1 MLVYETPD
9 QAEALV
15 KLMGSLMKLTKLQ
28 EEGAPHALSGI
39 ETQGTTPD
47 KSFESA
53 KTAVT
58 QKKRQ
63 FAQISSGSSSSM
75 IGLGGAK
82 KNALGNKLFKT
93 NTGGP
98 LLTLKQQTREKD
110 LMQLPKEELKA
121 LLESTQSQ
129 IATLTTNYEVKVQ
142 EKIALVFKHKAYYGS
157 KC

>member
-1 MLVYETPD
+1 M
-9 QAEALV
+9 V

-28 EEGAPHALSGI
+28 EEGATHALSGI

-53 KTAVT
+53 KSAAT

-63 FAQISSGSSSSM
+63 FAQMSGTSSSM

-82 KNALGNKLFKT
+82 KGALGNKLFKT
-93 NTGGP
+93 NTGAP
-98 LLTLKQQTREKD
+98 LLTLKQQTRERD
-110 LMQLPKEELKA
+110 LMQLPMEELKA
-121 LLESTQSQ
+121 LLESTKSQ
-129 IATLTTNYEVKVQ
+129 ITSLTTDYEVKVK